1 MIFMKKAMLIC
12 CWIFFSAACF
22 SQYAVTKVIGNVKKL
37 SGEVLV
43 TGTKLSDNDVL
54 LFSSDNDMVRVIVA
68 GKGIYVIHPGPKAE
82 QKQNSV
88 VEILKNT
95 MHVKYKEGY
104 LSGRGENIAMVPESF
119 ETEPGSN
126 KKLLIGKQS
135 RFLFDT
141 HKYETSNGSKFFLQ
155 IEYEGSKPIIR
166 ALKTNAD
173 TLLLH
178 PSDFLT
184 ANNDTSKSIK
194 YKIGFYSKEKGSS
207 ELLDDIDPYFD
218 EAGEM
223 EAIIKVVISQTI
235 EPDKSKLQDAC
246 YAEVYAALGKPSDID
261 FKKAFELL
269 AKKKIAW
276 RVLHPFK
283 ALNFFVSF
291 NLSRK
296 LIYLAVQ
303 SLPISLCDFNLEARP
318 EVKPV

>member
-12 CWIFFSAACF
+12 CWIFVSVTCF
-22 SQYAVTKVIGNVKKL
+22 PQYAVTKVIGNVKKM
-37 SGEVLV
+37 SGEVLT

-68 GKGIYVIHPGPKAE
+68 GKGIYVIHPGPKKE
-82 QKQNSV
+82 QNQNSV

-95 MHVKYKEGY
+95 MHIKYKEGY

-126 KKLLIGKQS
+126 KKILIGKES

-155 IEYEGSKPIIR
+155 IEFEASKPVTR

-173 TLLLH
+173 TLMLQAA
-178 PSDFLT
+178 DFKT
-184 ANNDTSKSIK
+184 DNNDTSKSIK

-218 EAGEM
+218 ETDEM
-223 EAIIKVVISQTI
+223 QAIIKVVISHTN
-235 EPDKSKLQDAC
+235 EPDKSKLQEAC
-246 YAEVYAALGKPSDID
+246 YAEVYGALGKPSDID
-261 FKKAFELL
+261 FKNAFEKLVQ
-269 AKKKIAW
+269 KK
-276 RVLHPFK
+276 
-283 ALNFFVSF
+283 
-291 NLSRK
+291 
-296 LIYLAVQ
+296 
-303 SLPISLCDFNLEARP
+303 
-318 EVKPV
+318 